1 MPDNAAGTTP
11 GTAIA
16 KLAGNLEAI
25 RDRSP
30 LIHNITNLVVT
41 NITANALLALGASPA
56 MVENTEESAD
66 LARVANALVINLG
79 TISGEMAAAMRLAA
93 QAAHQAKTPW
103 VMDPVAVGA
112 LAYRSRVARELLASK
127 PDVIRGNGSEITAL
141 AAQAGLVQPA
151 AGGKGVDSL
160 LQSEAALEAA
170 KALAAAQNGVVVVS
184 GAVDYVTDGARVTG
198 IANGHPIMTRVT
210 GMGCTATAL
219 IGAFLAVEKDA
230 FAAAVQAMAVMGV
243 AGEMAVEMAG
253 GPGSFQVAFLDV
265 LYALEAPAILEKAR
279 LS

>member
-1 MPDNAAGTTP
+1 MPD
-11 GTAIA
+11 TAIA
-16 KLAGNLEAI
+16 TLSGNLEAI

-56 MVENTEESAD
+56 MVENTEESAE
-66 LARVANALVINLG
+66 LARVATALVINLG
-79 TISGEMAAAMRLAA
+79 TISSEKAAAMRLAA
-93 QAAHQAKTPW
+93 QAAQQAKTPW

-127 PDVIRGNGSEITAL
+127 PDVVRGNASEIMAL

-184 GAVDYVTDGARVTG
+184 GAVDYVTDGTRVAG

-219 IGAFLAVEKDA
+219 IGAFLAVEKNA
-230 FAAAVQAMAVMGV
+230 FAAAVQAMVVMGV